1 MPSKYSIKDLELMSG
16 IKAHTLRI
24 WEQRYEILK
33 PERTDTNIRYYNNTD
48 LRKILNISILNK
60 NGYKISNIAKLSDV
74 LLIQEV
80 EKFLN
85 DYLKETNK
93 VENLYMSL
101 IDMNEELFESI
112 INNSIASL
120 GFENTIEKI
129 VFPFLKHLG
138 NMWQVGAISPA
149 QEHYIS
155 NLIRQ
160 KLIAGLD
167 KLVPEQ
173 HANPKTFLFFLPNAE
188 LHEMGLLYTNY
199 LAKSRGHKCVYLG
212 QSVPLEDL
220 INITKASKPDYLV
233 SIFTSQMADLSITEF
248 LQKCDQ
254 EIPLP
259 KFLLS
264 GRLVLSPEENCK
276 VPSSRFI
283 IFNDFPE
290 FKKHL

>member
-1 MPSKYSIKDLELMSG
+1 
-16 IKAHTLRI
+16 
-24 WEQRYEILK
+24 
-33 PERTDTNIRYYNNTD
+33 
-48 LRKILNISILNK
+48 
-60 NGYKISNIAKLSDV
+60 
-74 LLIQEV
+74 
-80 EKFLN
+80 
-85 DYLKETNK
+85 
-93 VENLYMSL
+93 
-101 IDMNEELFESI
+101 
-112 INNSIASL
+112 
-120 GFENTIEKI
+120 
-129 VFPFLKHLG
+129 
-138 NMWQVGAISPA
+138 MWQVGAISPA

>member
-60 NGYKISNIAKLSDV
+60 NGYKISNIAKLSNDV
-74 LLIQEV
+74 LVHEV

-93 VENLYMSL
+93 VESLYMSL
-101 IDMNEELFESI
+101 IDMNEDLFESI
-112 INNSIASL
+112 INNSIANL

-160 KLIAGLD
+160 KLIAGID
-167 KLVPEQ
+167 SLVPEK
-173 HANPKTFLFFLPNAE
+173 HPNPRTFLFFLPNQE
-188 LHEMGLLYTNY
+188 LHEMGLLYTCY
-199 LAKSRGHKCVYLG
+199 LTKARGHKYVYLG

-220 INITKASKPDYLV
+220 INISKSSKPDYLV
-233 SIFTSQMADLSITEF
+233 SIFTSQMPEMHINEF
-248 LQKCDQ
+248 LKACDD

-259 KFLLS
+259 EFIIS
-264 GRLVLSPEENCK
+264 GRLVLSPDEKC
-276 VPSSRFI
+276 VPPSDRFK
-283 IFNDFPE
+283 IFGEFPD
-290 FKKHL
+290 FKKFL